1 LLGKKNKLKG
11 KIKNRIGEKI
21 RFFLATTFL
30 KNFMSAQTGGS
41 RSAVPKNIENIR

>member
-1 LLGKKNKLKG
+1 MGKNQV
-11 KIKNRIGEKI
+11 
-21 RFFLATTFL
+21 FLATTFL